1 MSQHKNNRL
10 LQRSKLLERT
20 SCSKFKYNNLALLID
35 WRSVNA
41 VDNPSNFILWPIVHC
56 AGLDTVGKRKMGG
69 LAERWMAK
77 KADRWLSREMCC

>member
-1 MSQHKNNRL
+1 M
-10 LQRSKLLERT
+10 
-20 SCSKFKYNNLALLID
+20 
-35 WRSVNA
+35 NA